1 MKIKFI
7 VLSFFLL
14 VFINPVFAQ
23 LKLGYVD
30 SDTIL
35 KKLPDAVDAQT
46 KIDALV
52 AEWQDELKKI
62 ENQLKEKNDDFEK
75 RKLIMSEQ
83 TRSDVEK
90 EIAALE
96 KQIADYKQ
104 KKFGVNG
111 ELFNKQ
117 EELMKPVQNRVFNAI
132 QEVAKEKELDFV
144 FDRSG
149 DIVFLYAK
157 PDYDITNIV
166 IDKLK

>member
-1 MKIKFI
+1 MKLKLI

-14 VFINPVFAQ
+14 VFLNPLFAQ

-35 KKLPDAVDAQT
+35 KKLPDAIDAQT

-83 TRSDVEK
+83 TRLDVEK

-104 KKFGVNG
+104 KKFGVSG